1 MCAPAKKQFLHDE
14 IFSLTL
20 MAVVQRG
27 NIYDATATNNERNQF
42 HIELQRSLNEIAAEY
57 GTYKTDEEHE
67 KNISRLADTL
77 SFLQRAVLREGR
89 FRIGSAQKAL
99 NLFLKYLWCLEEIP
113 PPPHCPFDFGIINKF
128 KRTLP
133 PGVPTKWTEL
143 DSIEHYREYV
153 NAARTL
159 ARPHSLAKWELEIYN
174 GINGR

>member
-14 IFSLTL
+14 LFSLTL
-20 MAVVQRG
+20 MAAVQRG
-27 NIYDATATNNERNQF
+27 KTYRENTLERERKQF
-42 HIELQRSLNEIAAEY
+42 HQELQRRLEEIAAEY
-57 GTYKTDEEHE
+57 LTDKTDEEHE
-67 KNISRLADTL
+67 KSICWLADTL
-77 SFLQRAVLREGR
+77 SSSHSAVLRAGR
-89 FRIGSAQKAL
+89 FRIGNAQKAL

-143 DSIEHYREYV
+143 DRIEHYREYV

-159 ARPHSLAKWELEIYN
+159 AHPHSLAKWELEIYN